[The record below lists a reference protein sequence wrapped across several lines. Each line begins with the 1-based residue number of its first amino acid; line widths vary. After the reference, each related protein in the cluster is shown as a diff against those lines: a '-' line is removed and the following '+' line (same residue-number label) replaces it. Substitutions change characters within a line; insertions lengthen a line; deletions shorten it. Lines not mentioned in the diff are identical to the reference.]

1 MDKKDSISGPIFV
14 VGVGRSGTT
23 LLVNLLGSH
32 ASISPIYETSFI
44 KNLLSLCAWSS
55 WFWGT
60 SWSRR
65 ASIVLP
71 GYVKHL
77 FKIKC
82 QKYKLKCA
90 EFKRIHER
98 SSNKNNL
105 SAQGKRQQYESFPFH
120 EQKILFPMADLLK
133 EADVLTTALQARPL
147 TDPEIYGIA
156 RASLNRLFDSHCA
169 VAGKPYWVNKTPRLL
184 LCLDL
189 LAKLYPDAKCVHIV
203 RDGRDVAASFRTLS
217 WGPKNIAAA
226 ARRWKNRL
234 SARKRVD
241 SRHLRYMELH
251 YEDLIRSPE
260 ETLDRV
266 LRFLGLQTSSVDI
279 LKDFNLYDHRVGAWR
294 DILGAEE
301 KRIFDREAG
310 DLLIELGYEQDHSW
324 AR

>member
-1 MDKKDSISGPIFV
+1 MEKTNSILAPIFV

-23 LLVNLLGSH
+23 LLINLLGSH
-32 ASISPIYETSFI
+32 PSIAPIYETSFI
-44 KNLLSLCAWSS
+44 KNLLSLCEWSS

-65 ASIVLP
+65 ASLVIP
-71 GYVKHL
+71 GYVQYL
-77 FKIKC
+77 FKLKC
-82 QKYKLKCA
+82 QKYKLKCE

-98 SSNKNNL
+98 SSSKNNPG
-105 SAQGKRQQYESFPFH
+105 AQGKRQQYESFPFQ
-120 EQKILFPMADLLK
+120 EQRILFPMADLIK
-133 EADVLTTALQARPL
+133 EADELTTALQAGPL
-147 TDPEIYGIA
+147 TDPEIYDLA

-169 VAGKPYWVNKTPRLL
+169 VAGKPHWVNKTPRLL

-189 LAKLYPDAKCVHIV
+189 LAKLYPNSKCVHIV

-241 SRHLRYMELH
+241 PARLQYMELH
-251 YEDLIRSPE
+251 YEDLIRSSA

-266 LRFLGLQTSSVDI
+266 LKFLGLQASSVDI
-279 LKDFNLYDHRVGAWR
+279 LKNFNLYDHRVGAWR

-310 DLLIELGYEQDHSW
+310 DLLVELGYEQDHSW

>member
-1 MDKKDSISGPIFV
+1 MEKNNSSLAPMFV

-44 KNLLSLCAWSS
+44 KNLLSLCHWSS
-55 WFWGT
+55 WFWGA
-60 SWSRR
+60 SLSRR

-71 GYVKHL
+71 GYVEHL
-77 FKIKC
+77 FKMKC
-82 QKYKLKCA
+82 QKYKLKCD

-98 SSNKNNL
+98 SSNKNDL
-105 SAQGKRQQYESFPFH
+105 SAQGKRQQYESFPFQD
-120 EQKILFPMADLLK
+120 QKLLFPMEDLIK
-133 EADVLTTALQARPL
+133 EAEVLTTALQARRL
-147 TDPEIYGIA
+147 TEPEIYRLA
-156 RASLNRLFDSHCA
+156 QASLNRLFGSHCA
-169 VAGKPYWVNKTPRLL
+169 LVGKPSWVNKTPRLL

-189 LAKLYPDAKCVHIV
+189 LGKLYPHAKCIHIV

-217 WGPKNIAAA
+217 WGPKNIADA

-241 SRHLRYMELH
+241 SARLQYMELH
-251 YEDLIRSPE
+251 YEDLIRLPE
-260 ETLDRV
+260 ETLNRV
-266 LRFLGLQTSSVDI
+266 LKFLELQTSSADI
-279 LKDFNLYDHRVGAWR
+279 LKQFNLYDHRVGAWR